1 MNVTPNELSAKC
13 VLLDIEGTTTP
24 IDFVFK
30 TLFPFAR
37 ARVKD
42 YLARNWESAEIQA
55 DLVQL
60 RAEWANDNASGL
72 NPPLSASLV
81 PSLPLAALE
90 GKSVTEQIES
100 VVAYIHWL
108 MDRDRKSTPLKAIQ
122 GRIWQEGYLAG
133 ELLSDVFDDA
143 PPAFARW
150 REQNRLICIY
160 SSGSA
165 LAQKLLFA
173 HTNAGD
179 LTNYICRYFDTTIGH
194 KTEAG
199 SYRRIADELRLA
211 PEKIVF
217 ISDVVAELDAAREA
231 GMKTVLA
238 ARPGNRPVEPPI
250 THQALTSF
258 AAL

>member
-1 MNVTPNELSAKC
+1 MTVDLSNASSSLKC

-37 ARVKD
+37 ARMKE
-42 YLARNWESAEIQA
+42 YLTRSWASAELQA
-55 DLVQL
+55 DIAQL
-60 RAEWANDNASGL
+60 RVEQAADSAQGL
-72 NPPLSASLV
+72 NPPALVGESSA
-81 PSLPLAALE
+81 
-90 GKSVTEQIES
+90 EQIES
-100 VVAYIHWL
+100 AVAYIHWL

-133 ELLSDVFDDA
+133 ELLSEVFDDV
-143 PPAFARW
+143 PLAFARW

-179 LTNYICRYFDTTIGH
+179 FTGYISRYFDTTIGH
-194 KTEAG
+194 KTDAS

-211 PEKIVF
+211 PTEVVF
-217 ISDVVAELDAAREA
+217 ISDAPAELDAADEA
-231 GMKTVLA
+231 GMRTILA
-238 ARPGNRPVEPPI
+238 VRPGNRPIESQVWYLVSSDF
-250 THQALTSF
+250 TTLWFNQY
-258 AAL
+258 